1 MMMRMPYLVLVSAVL
16 ALSAC
21 SSVGDSS
28 PAIGGTY
35 TGSYTSFTNGYQGT
49 ITVVLPNVISEST
62 FSWSATGSVD
72 VNGSDS
78 PVSMTGTG
86 EYIFPDI
93 AFTIAGSGSGS
104 DRTLIGTVGNGGA
117 SITASQTT
125 VLQGTATEE
134 RFDVTR

>member
-1 MMMRMPYLVLVSAVL
+1 MMRSFFFLLASAVFV
-16 ALSAC
+16 LSAC
-21 SSVGDSS
+21 SSAGDSS

-49 ITVVLPNVISEST
+49 ISVVLPNVVSESA

-72 VNGSDS
+72 VNGSAS
-78 PVSMTGTG
+78 PVSMSGTG
-86 EYIFPDI
+86 EYVFPDI
-93 AFTIAGSGSGS
+93 LFTIAGSGSGS
-104 DRTLIGTVGNGGA
+104 DRTLFGTVGSGGA

-134 RFDVTR
+134 RFDVTL